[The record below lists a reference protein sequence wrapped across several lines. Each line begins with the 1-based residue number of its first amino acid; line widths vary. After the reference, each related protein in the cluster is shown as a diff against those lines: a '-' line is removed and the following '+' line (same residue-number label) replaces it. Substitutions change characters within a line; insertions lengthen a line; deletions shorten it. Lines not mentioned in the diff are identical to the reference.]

1 MLTQLT
7 FPLLEQIL
15 GESCIGKITKEAYI
29 TQISI
34 DSRQLLHPE
43 QTLFV
48 ALKGAKADGI
58 SFVDS
63 LIEAGV
69 LCFLVDINAAVHA
82 SWLEKACFIPV
93 SDTRAALQSLASYQR
108 GEFVKPIVGITGSN
122 GKTIVKEWLGQVLSQ
137 QFAVAK
143 SPKSYNSQ
151 VGVPLSIFG
160 IQPYHQVAILEAG
173 VSKKGDMDTLA
184 DMIRPD
190 LGIFTNI
197 GSAHE
202 EGFAGIAEKIAEK
215 LKLFAGTKLLL
226 YCKDQGL
233 LAKNIEQQV
242 PEENRISWSKNPGA
256 DFSISW
262 KSLESSSRIVVMKHD
277 LQTHTFQVPFT
288 DMASLENVTH
298 VILAALSLGQEAPAI
313 QEGLSHLKPVDM
325 RLTLKPGINDSLLI
339 DDTYNNDLA
348 GLRVALEFLSQQRP
362 KRSKILILSDL
373 LQQGLPEKIYTEVA
387 ELIRSYGIDRII
399 GVGTEIQRLEK
410 LVELPTT
417 TFESTELL
425 LQKLDL
431 DQFQN
436 DLILLTGARSF
447 AFEKIVNR
455 LQQRI
460 HGTTLEINLNALTHN
475 FNFYKRLLAPSTR
488 VMVMVKAFAYGGG
501 AAEIANHLQTLGV
514 DYLAVAYSDEGVSL
528 RKQGIQL
535 PIMVLNPVEESFD
548 LLYQYQLEPVVF
560 SPEFFKKLGN
570 FARNQGLPLSIHLDL
585 DTGMNRLGFEQA
597 QVGELKDLLLDF
609 PELKVASLYTHLVGA
624 DEEAHHDFS
633 VHQLQLFM
641 EMSEAIGSILS
652 YKPLLHALNSAGIV
666 RYADYQLDL
675 VRLGIGLYG
684 VEVTGKHDSSLKAVS
699 TLKTTISQ
707 VKTLA
712 AGATVGYSR
721 KGSLPE
727 GGRIAT
733 LAIGYADGYDRRF
746 SQGKGY
752 VLILGQKAPVI
763 GNVCMDMVMVD
774 VSQIP
779 EAKAGDEAIVYGEQI
794 SLKELADRIGTIP
807 YELLTNISGRVKRV
821 YYLD

>member
-58 SFVDS
+58 TFVDS

-69 LCFLVDINAAVHA
+69 RCFLVDINAAVHA

-774 VSQIP
+774 ISQIP

>member
-1 MLTQLT
+1 MLTPFT
-7 FPLLEQIL
+7 VPLLEQIL
-15 GESCIGKITKEAYI
+15 GSKGLGLAFSQGIS
-29 TQISI
+29 QISI
-34 DSRQLLHPE
+34 DSRQVLHPE

-58 SFVDS
+58 TYVDS
-63 LIEAGV
+63 LIKAGV
-69 LCFLVDINAAVHA
+69 RCFLVAQNAALHA

-93 SDTRAALQSLASYQR
+93 SDTRAALQSLASFQR
-108 GEFVKPIVGITGSN
+108 GEFTKPIVGITGSN

-173 VSKKGDMDTLA
+173 VSKKGDMDALA
-184 DMIRPD
+184 GMISPD

-202 EGFAGIAEKIAEK
+202 EGFAGINEKIAEK

-226 YCKDQGL
+226 YCKDQVL
-233 LAKNIEQQV
+233 LAQNIEQQV

-256 DFSISW
+256 DFSVSW
-262 KSLESSSRIVVMKHD
+262 KSLESSSRIVVMKQD
-277 LQTHTFQVPFT
+277 LQTQTFQVPFT
-288 DMASLENVTH
+288 DQASLENVTH

-325 RLTLKPGINDSLLI
+325 RLTLKPGLNESLLI

-387 ELIRSYGIDRII
+387 ELIQSYRIDRII
-399 GVGTEIQRLEK
+399 GVGTEIRRLEK
-410 LVELPTT
+410 LVDIPTY

-425 LQKLDL
+425 LQKLDP

-475 FNFYKRLLAPSTR
+475 FNFYKRQLAPRTR

-501 AAEIANHLQTLGV
+501 AAEIANHLQTLGA

-560 SPEFFKKLGN
+560 SPEFFRKLGN

-597 QVGELKDLLLDF
+597 QVEELNYLLFAF
-609 PELKVASLYTHLVGA
+609 PELKVA
-624 DEEAHHDFS
+624 
-633 VHQLQLFM
+633 
-641 EMSEAIGSILS
+641 
-652 YKPLLHALNSAGIV
+652 N
-666 RYADYQLDL
+666 
-675 VRLGIGLYG
+675 
-684 VEVTGKHDSSLKAVS
+684 
-699 TLKTTISQ
+699 
-707 VKTLA
+707 
-712 AGATVGYSR
+712 
-721 KGSLPE
+721 
-727 GGRIAT
+727 
-733 LAIGYADGYDRRF
+733 
-746 SQGKGY
+746 
-752 VLILGQKAPVI
+752 
-763 GNVCMDMVMVD
+763 C
-774 VSQIP
+774 IP
-779 EAKAGDEAIVYGEQI
+779 T
-794 SLKELADRIGTIP
+794 S
-807 YELLTNISGRVKRV
+807 
-821 YYLD
+821 